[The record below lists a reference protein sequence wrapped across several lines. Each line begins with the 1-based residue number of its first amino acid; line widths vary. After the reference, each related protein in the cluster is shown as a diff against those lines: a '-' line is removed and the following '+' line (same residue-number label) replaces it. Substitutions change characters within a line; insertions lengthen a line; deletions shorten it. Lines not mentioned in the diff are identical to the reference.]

1 MEKGKTMKV
10 VVLLVLL
17 AGGIVQA
24 AAVSLSSA
32 VTADEV
38 SITVPEGTWR
48 AGERDVTIRKGGR
61 FFVLGAGSHA
71 VKDEPMTL
79 SDQIPEGFWKGTKL
93 QGPQPVGPINASK
106 SFRSDTLVI
115 RRTRGGDPLVLDKDY
130 RVSAPYALV
139 GLGPNTT
146 LTTSDVVFASYQ
158 YSVHRLDSV
167 VLNNEGVVEYIQGVP
182 GVASVVPPEIAP
194 DSIRLLN
201 VFRPYETDSLAKEH
215 LFFIEVA
222 NKDISTATTAGKIPK
237 TLAKLKQGQPV
248 TIVCLGDSVTVGAD
262 IMDPASSYVEQFRA
276 LLQKKFSPEQ
286 IKIQNISLGG
296 SRSIQWLYK
305 GDYKGLP
312 RRPADLCDFQRV
324 LDAKPDLVTIEFVND
339 MTLTREQLDES
350 YGKIAKDLSAVGA
363 EVILITPHLVHPNLM
378 GLPGNPLRPADP
390 RPLIPFLKEFS
401 AKQNIGLADA
411 SARWEQSCKEGVPY
425 ITMLSNH
432 FNHPDANGDRY
443 FSQELMKCFSESP

>member
-1 MEKGKTMKV
+1 MRCLSIAG
-10 VVLLVLL
+10 LLL
-17 AGGIVQA
+17 AGGLAGVTSA
-24 AAVSLSSA
+24 APLSSA
-32 VTADEV
+32 VQTDEV
-38 SITVPEGTWR
+38 SITVPAGTWTVSGR
-48 AGERDVTIRKGGR
+48 EVTIKKGGR
-61 FFVLGAGSHA
+61 FFILGAGSHT

-79 SDQIPEGFWKGTKL
+79 SDQVPEGFWKGTKL

-106 SFRSDTLVI
+106 SFRPDTLVI
-115 RRTRGGDPLVLDKDY
+115 RRTRGGDPLIMDKDY

-158 YSVHRLDSV
+158 YSLHRLDSV

-182 GVASVVPPEIAP
+182 GVASVGPPEIAP
-194 DSIRLLN
+194 DSIRLFN

-237 TLAKLKQGQPV
+237 TLAKLKQGQSV

-262 IMDPASSYVEQFRA
+262 IMDPAGSYVEQFRTS
-276 LLQKKFSPEQ
+276 LQKKFSPEQ

-350 YGKIAKDLSAVGA
+350 YGKIANDLSAVGA

-432 FNHPDANGDRY
+432 FNHPDANGGRL
-443 FSQELMKCFSESP
+443 FAQELMKCFSESP

>member
-1 MEKGKTMKV
+1 MRCLFIAG
-10 VVLLVLL
+10 VLLLTGGL
-17 AGGIVQA
+17 AGVTSA
-24 AAVSLSSA
+24 APLSSA
-32 VTADEV
+32 VQTDEV
-38 SITVPEGTWR
+38 SITVPTGTWTVANR
-48 AGERDVTIRKGGR
+48 EVTIKKGGR

-115 RRTRGGDPLVLDKDY
+115 RRTRGGDPLVMDKDY

-194 DSIRLLN
+194 NSIRLFN

-215 LFFIEVA
+215 LFFIEAA

-262 IMDPASSYVEQFRA
+262 IMDPASSYVEQFRT

-350 YGKIAKDLSAVGA
+350 YGKMAKTLSEVGA
-363 EVILITPHLVHPNLM
+363 EVILITPHFVHPNLM
-378 GLPGNPLRPADP
+378 GLSGNPLRPADP

-401 AKQNIGLADA
+401 AKQSLGLADA